1 MLVAIA
7 LIILLVSLVIGIPI
21 PLAFLASAGSISILG
36 GYETTA
42 LMINGYNK
50 LNTILLLTIPLFVL
64 AGSIMD
70 KGGIGEKL
78 VGSVEKFVG
87 RIKGGL
93 GIVTVISCAVFGA
106 VSGSSSATLSAI
118 GSIMVP
124 RLKENGYPDG
134 LIGALIASSGVLGI
148 LIPPSMLMILYAWS
162 SGESVLSCFVATV
175 IPGLML
181 VILFSLVNIW
191 YAKRNPNIKVYDVMI
206 ESAIEKEQRKREKKS
221 QEERSALPAL
231 IMPLI
236 ILGSIYSGILTATE
250 AAALSV
256 AYAVPVGMFY
266 YKKID
271 KKTFKNALIDAGET
285 SGVIMAMLF
294 SVMIL
299 SRLYISENLPDMI
312 LTFLTSISD
321 NKIIMMLMINVFM
334 VILGMLMDDC
344 SATILATPILLP
356 VVTSIGISPIH
367 FAAILGVN
375 LGMGNISPPTAPLLY
390 LGGRIAGAE
399 VRDMLG
405 PTMRL
410 ILFAWL
416 PVLIL
421 TTYFPNIALFLPKLL
436 GLF

>member
-162 SGESVLSCFVATV
+162 SGESVLSCFIATV

-375 LGMGNISPPTAPLLY
+375 LGMGNITPPTAPLLY